1 MSEVIENKICDGA
14 DRLKAVL
21 SSGMTS
27 LQSLVAQARI
37 VGCRSNE
44 AVSLLY
50 LITWPSTMTYIVKT
64 QYLKHS

>member
-27 LQSLVAQARI
+27 LQSMVAQARI
-37 VGCRSNE
+37 VGCRS
-44 AVSLLY
+44 
-50 LITWPSTMTYIVKT
+50 K
-64 QYLKHS
+64 